1 LDKHAQSLKMAHD
14 HETRTEENKK
24 LNEAVDALI
33 LRHKAEVSSLRLEIV
48 RMQNSN
54 ERNLASLKDEVKV
67 LLETR
72 IPKEK
77 FQQIEKQNRKLRV
90 AVEDAQ
96 KESLA
101 AAVALSAE
109 RESRIEEMR
118 RSDQQEL
125 RAQKN
130 IELWQKR
137 CRKVCLFIFTIAGF
151 SLIKLCSLI
160 HL

>member
-1 LDKHAQSLKMAHD
+1 
-14 HETRTEENKK
+14 
-24 LNEAVDALI
+24 
-33 LRHKAEVSSLRLEIV
+33 
-48 RMQNSN
+48 MQNSN